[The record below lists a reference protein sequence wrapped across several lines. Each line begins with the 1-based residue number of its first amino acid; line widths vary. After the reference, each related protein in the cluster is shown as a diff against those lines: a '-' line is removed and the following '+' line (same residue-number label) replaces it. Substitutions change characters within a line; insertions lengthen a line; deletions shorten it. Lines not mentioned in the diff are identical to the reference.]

1 MEKKILKSFDEKSN
15 IAIFEWGRNVVHC
28 NVENAV
34 AHFYKPPITDIPDVS
49 IYLGFENW
57 NEVREMVGMK
67 KVESII
73 KEKQVEKKLNTPD
86 WAKLEYENLIPCSP
100 ATHGLDVG
108 LDVGSMAYMKNLLNQ
123 YMCNNIKI
131 I

>member
-1 MEKKILKSFDEKSN
+1 MEKKMLKSFDEKNN

-86 WAKLEYENLIPCSP
+86 WAKNAPEWAKFEDKNLISCPP
-100 ATHGLDVG
+100 ATHGLDV
-108 LDVGSMAYMKNLLNQ
+108 DVAQTKMLL
-123 YMCNNIKI
+123 KI
-131 I
+131 FGVTTL